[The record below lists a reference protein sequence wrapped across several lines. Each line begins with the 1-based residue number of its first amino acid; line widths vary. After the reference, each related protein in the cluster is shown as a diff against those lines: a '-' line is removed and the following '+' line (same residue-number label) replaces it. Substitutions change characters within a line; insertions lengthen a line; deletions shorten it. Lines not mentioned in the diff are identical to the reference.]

1 MQIKDISTPPDGS
14 EVGRKFYIGEVYQD
28 ERANME
34 MTVTHYEKNRSLSIY
49 SASVGDCNKG
59 FTETGDYTLAEQNGK
74 TLLRFEVRTKYL
86 GFLPQIFERSSRPK
100 PTKNSVRILQ
110 RMKHL
115 LEEPPRTS

>member
-1 MQIKDISTPPDGS
+1 MAAKSAENFISAKST
-14 EVGRKFYIGEVYQD
+14 RN
-28 ERANME
+28 ERVNME

-49 SASVGDCNKG
+49 GASVGDRNKG

-115 LEEPPRTS
+115 VEEPPRTS